1 MMKNSMTE
9 TIGSRIA
16 KCRNCSQ
23 AELAERM
30 TSISGKHYSRELVAK
45 WETDQRKNIK
55 CPDLIVLCKALGC
68 TPNYLLGFEE
78 ESVKTIVEML
88 NKKQSSIISTICDMF
103 SELVDEAR
111 KGA

>member
-1 MMKNSMTE
+1 MKNSMTE
-9 TIGSRIA
+9 AIGSRIA

-30 TSISGKHYSRELVAK
+30 TSIGWKHYSRELITK
-45 WETDQRKNIK
+45 WESDCGRDIK
-55 CPDLIVLCKALGC
+55 CSDLIVLCKALGC

-78 ESVKTIVEML
+78 EAVKTVIEKL
-88 NKKQSSIISTICDMF
+88 NKKQLSIISSVCDMF
-103 SELVDEAR
+103 SELVDEVT